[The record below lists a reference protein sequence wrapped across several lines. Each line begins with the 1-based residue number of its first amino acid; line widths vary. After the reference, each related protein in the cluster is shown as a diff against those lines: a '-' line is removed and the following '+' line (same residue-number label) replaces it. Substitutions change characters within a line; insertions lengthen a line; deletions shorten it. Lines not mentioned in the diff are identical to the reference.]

1 MGINMNPQEIK
12 VFLAEQK
19 VCRMATVDK
28 SGMPHVIPMWY
39 VIVDGDIY
47 IETTGTTKKVR
58 NVKSTKKAS
67 LVIDDGNSLHDFR
80 CVMIQGKM
88 EVIGD
93 KAIFKKFREAYAQRY
108 FGSDEHPGYRFLTGI
123 PNRVLLK
130 FTPERFY
137 SWDYRK
143 LKF

>member
-1 MGINMNPQEIK
+1 MGIIMNPQEIK

-47 IETTGTTKKVR
+47 VETTGTTKKVR
-58 NVKSTKKAS
+58 NVESNGKVS
-67 LVIDDGNSLHDFR
+67 LVVDAGEFLYDYRG
-80 CVMIQGKM
+80 VMMQGKM
-88 EVIGD
+88 ELVND
-93 KAIFKKFREAYAQRY
+93 KALFKRFREAYAQRY